1 MVSRF
6 LFLFGALICSFTTSF
21 QKSSSETPDTCITT
35 LDGAHFCPLLLLVDI
50 TCFLFLGSIS
60 YIQAKLS
67 HSMVSS
73 ISTPGIEL
81 KLLDGGKGGGLVEGI
96 VHLFKK
102 VH

>member
-1 MVSRF
+1 
-6 LFLFGALICSFTTSF
+6 
-21 QKSSSETPDTCITT
+21 
-35 LDGAHFCPLLLLVDI
+35 
-50 TCFLFLGSIS
+50 
-60 YIQAKLS
+60 
-67 HSMVSS
+67 MVSS